1 MSEFKVRAVDF
12 EEKSVQEVEEQL
24 LNDHEEKTGA
34 EQEIEAQTEGVQ
46 ENEAF
51 SDTEQPT
58 NETPELDEQTVLS
71 FIKNRY
77 DREIDTIDQLF
88 EAQQTEPE
96 LPEDVSTFLKYK
108 KETGRGIQDFIKL
121 NRDLD
126 GEDPNN
132 LLFEYYKNNSDG
144 LDDEDIQF
152 DMQERFSYDE
162 ELDDEKE
169 IRQKKIEFKKELAK
183 AKSYFEQMKEQYRV
197 PLESRE
203 GFIPESEKEVYEAF
217 KSQAQT
223 AKEAEKAQQERFNF
237 FKQKTEEL
245 FNKDFK
251 GFDFNVEDQ
260 SISFKPGDPESLKKS
275 HSNLNDFFQGFLDEN
290 GFLKDPAAYHRAIA
304 VAMNPDAFAR
314 YFYEQGKSQAIDN
327 ISKESKNI
335 DMGVNKA
342 PQVANKSGF
351 KVTALDSGD
360 GRRLVIKSKK

>member
-132 LLFEYYKNNSDG
+132 LLFEYYKTTLMD
-144 LDDEDIQF
+144 
-152 DMQERFSYDE
+152 
-162 ELDDEKE
+162 
-169 IRQKKIEFKKELAK
+169 
-183 AKSYFEQMKEQYRV
+183 
-197 PLESRE
+197 
-203 GFIPESEKEVYEAF
+203 
-217 KSQAQT
+217 
-223 AKEAEKAQQERFNF
+223 
-237 FKQKTEEL
+237 
-245 FNKDFK
+245 
-251 GFDFNVEDQ
+251 
-260 SISFKPGDPESLKKS
+260 
-275 HSNLNDFFQGFLDEN
+275 
-290 GFLKDPAAYHRAIA
+290 
-304 VAMNPDAFAR
+304 
-314 YFYEQGKSQAIDN
+314 
-327 ISKESKNI
+327 
-335 DMGVNKA
+335 
-342 PQVANKSGF
+342 
-351 KVTALDSGD
+351 
-360 GRRLVIKSKK
+360 